1 MVRKSYFSVS
11 KSYEASKWWKSLLKY
26 FLLEGASISIICGF
40 LGHKKISFDKER
52 HLSCILQ
59 YGRSHDHKLFSWRF
73 WNKKNKIL
81 IRKILCFSVEES
93 FSVVHPEG
101 WVLIGIK
108 FPNSFYHTNN
118 MSFLWSI
125 GPSARQETS
134 AHLLHL
140 AVSRY

>member
-1 MVRKSYFSVS
+1 MYPSIWQKSY
-11 KSYEASKWWKSLLKY
+11 
-26 FLLEGASISIICGF
+26 
-40 LGHKKISFDKER
+40 
-52 HLSCILQ
+52 
-59 YGRSHDHKLFSWRF
+59 DHKLFSWRF

-81 IRKILCFSVEES
+81 IRKILCFSVKES

-101 WVLIGIK
+101 WVLLGIK

-134 AHLLHL
+134 VYGVPTGCNVVGVCQLLFYHSKSSGNGEVL
-140 AVSRY
+140 QNWQGLIGTTTVKKYASIIWHCEN